1 MFLKDMIMKKLS
13 FVLMLLFFTTC
24 KCLASGIGYINYEK
38 IIENYPYAKTALQDI
53 ENKNEEI
60 QNFIIE
66 KEKEFAKLETAV
78 QKKKFQDS
86 VNVELKSREK
96 AFNDFRAKKED
107 DVYNRIHA
115 ISEKIRLEKNL
126 DAVIDARS
134 IFSGGIDL
142 TDIIIQKLS
151 QPQYYENNKNYN

>member
-1 MFLKDMIMKKLS
+1 MKKLS
-13 FVLMLLFFTTC
+13 FVLILLFFTTC